1 MGRVSEDETLS
12 GEIAQ
17 APPLADIRYED
28 EDPNRVLRVLV
39 RVDWAGGKVREYEA
53 AEPQDFK
60 INDPE
65 TDVSFRPMRT
75 SVQSALG
82 GPMVGMNMAVPNLRL
97 SFRGNSRVPVLIRTE
112 RTAEPLERR
121 PGLPG

>member
-1 MGRVSEDETLS
+1 MSEDEPLA

-17 APPLADIRYED
+17 APPLADITYED
-28 EDPNRVLRVLV
+28 EDPDRVVRVFV

-53 AEPQDFK
+53 DGPEDFE

-65 TDVSFRPMRT
+65 TDVSLRPMRT
-75 SVQSALG
+75 RVQSALG
-82 GPMVGMNMAVPNLRL
+82 GPMMGMTMAVPRVRL
-97 SFRGNSRVPVLIRTE
+97 SFRGGSRVPMLIRTE
-112 RTAEPLERR
+112 ATAEPLERR